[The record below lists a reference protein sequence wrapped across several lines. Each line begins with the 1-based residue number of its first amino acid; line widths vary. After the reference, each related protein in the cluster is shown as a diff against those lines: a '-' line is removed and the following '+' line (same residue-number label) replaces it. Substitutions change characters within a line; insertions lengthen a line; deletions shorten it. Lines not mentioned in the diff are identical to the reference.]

1 MAEQDEISDEA
12 FGQLRLKRKAG
23 GTGYMFVTGPKPKC
37 KKNPYQA
44 RIMNNRIGKTQS
56 LGSFPTAH
64 AAAVAVASALANGDN
79 EDMASPQ
86 KRRLRGDA
94 THSPLS
100 LAFASMCT
108 HACEGASSHASTT
121 VRFAKPS
128 RVNPIQVRALLASV
142 DVPLALPAPSRTHAR
157 TRTSVL
163 PRSLICR

>member
-1 MAEQDEISDEA
+1 MAEEDEISDEA

-79 EDMASPQ
+79 EDMESPK
-86 KRRLRGDA
+86 KRRLRGNA

-100 LAFASMCT
+100 LAFASMCAHT
-108 HACEGASSHASTT
+108 LARVLHRMPTTT
-121 VRFAKPS
+121 VHNAEPS
-128 RVNPIQVRALLASV
+128 RVNSF
-142 DVPLALPAPSRTHAR
+142 
-157 TRTSVL
+157 
-163 PRSLICR
+163 

>member
-64 AAAVAVASALANGDN
+64 ASAVTHSGYSEIPNFLNLG
-79 EDMASPQ
+79 
-86 KRRLRGDA
+86 RLRCSLSPDELFSGAKEGVRWAPRWKAHRRGPPDA
-94 THSPLS
+94 QDAAL
-100 LAFASMCT
+100 
-108 HACEGASSHASTT
+108 G
-121 VRFAKPS
+121 
-128 RVNPIQVRALLASV
+128 RA
-142 DVPLALPAPSRTHAR
+142 PGGQWTCCRTGRREERARGLRHAR
-157 TRTSVL
+157 S
-163 PRSLICR
+163 SS

>member
-1 MAEQDEISDEA
+1 MAEEDEISDEA

-79 EDMASPQ
+79 EDMESPK
-86 KRRLRGDA
+86 KRRQRGTPPTRHRALHLLPCVHTPWHTRLRGCLIA
-94 THSPLS
+94 CQHHGTFCRTHSGQLI
-100 LAFASMCT
+100 
-108 HACEGASSHASTT
+108 
-121 VRFAKPS
+121 PS
-128 RVNPIQVRALLASV
+128 PCAAGL
-142 DVPLALPAPSRTHAR
+142 
-157 TRTSVL
+157 
-163 PRSLICR
+163 C